1 MTGAMLTFADVKKH
15 FPVKR
20 SFLEGLVGAKAKFV
34 RAVDGVSFSV
44 EEGETFV
51 LVGESGSGKTTL
63 GKMSVRIYLP
73 TAGKVMFEGR
83 SVADLRGE
91 GLQEFRR
98 SAQMVYQD
106 PVAALNPRVRI
117 GAAVEEPLKFHR
129 RGTKAERQE
138 EVVRMLKRVGLDPPE
153 EFLMRYPHELSGGQ
167 RQRVVI
173 ARSLILGPRFVVADE
188 PVAMLDVSIRAQ
200 ILKLLLDLKRE
211 MNLTLLIITHDIA
224 IAKYFADHV
233 GIMYLGQIVES
244 AERGEMFRNP
254 MHPYTKALF
263 SSVPIPD
270 PEASKNRMIIKG
282 EIPSAI
288 APPPGCRFNP
298 RCPFAFE
305 RCRGEEPALLKR
317 KESHLVACHLYD
329 EPGPRAVAGAQG

>member
-1 MTGAMLTFADVKKH
+1 MSEALLSLEDVKKH

-20 SFLEGLVGAKAKFV
+20 SFIEGLVGRKAKYV
-34 RAVDGVSFSV
+34 RAVDGVSLRV
-44 EEGETFV
+44 EEGEVLV

-63 GKMSVRIYLP
+63 GKLSLRVFLP
-73 TAGKVMFEGR
+73 TSGEISFEGR
-83 SVADLRGE
+83 SVSDLRGQE
-91 GLQEFRR
+91 LKEFRR

-117 GAAVEEPLKFHR
+117 GDAIKEPLRFHKM
-129 RGTKAERQE
+129 GGEAEQKE
-138 EVVRMLKRVGLDPPE
+138 MVLKVMKRVGFDPAE
-153 EFLMRYPHELSGGQ
+153 EFYSRYPHELSGGQ

-173 ARSLILGPRFVVADE
+173 ARALILGPKLLVADE

-211 MNLTLLIITHDIA
+211 MSLTLLIITHDLA

-233 GIMYLGQIVES
+233 SIMYLGQIVES
-244 AERGEMFRNP
+244 ATREEIFRNP

-270 PEASKNRMIIKG
+270 PEVSQKRMVVQG
-282 EIPSAI
+282 EIPSAVN
-288 APPPGCRFNP
+288 PPHGCRFNP
-298 RCPFAFE
+298 RCPFVLE
-305 RCRGEEPALLKR
+305 RCRVEEPKLIERAPGHFV
-317 KESHLVACHLYD
+317 SCHLCD
-329 EPGPRAVAGAQG
+329 S

>member
-1 MTGAMLTFADVKKH
+1 MSTPLLQFLDVKKH

-20 SFLEGLVGAKAKFV
+20 SIVEGLMGVKPRYV
-34 RAVDGVSFSV
+34 RAVDGVTLSI
-44 EEGETFV
+44 EEREVFV

-63 GKMSVRIYLP
+63 GKLSLRVYVP
-73 TAGKVMFEGR
+73 TSGKIFFEGQA
-83 SVADLRGE
+83 VAGLRGDA
-91 GLQEFRR
+91 LKAFRR
-98 SAQMVYQD
+98 SSQMVYQD
-106 PVAALNPRVRI
+106 PVAALNPRTRI
-117 GAAVEEPLKFHR
+117 GDAVAEPLKFH
-129 RGTKAERQE
+129 GIGSPEERKE
-138 EVVRMLKRVGLDPPE
+138 RAYKMMKRVGFDPPE
-153 EFLMRYPHELSGGQ
+153 EFYPRYPHELSGGQ

-173 ARSLILGPRFVVADE
+173 ARALVLGPKFVIADE

-233 GIMYLGQIVES
+233 GIMYLGKIVEI
-244 AERGEMFRNP
+244 AERERIFRNS

-270 PEASKNRMIIKG
+270 PEASKNRIIITG

-288 APPPGCRFNP
+288 TPPPGCRFNP
-298 RCPFAFE
+298 RCPFVFD
-305 RCRGEEPALLKR
+305 RCRVDEPALLPG
-317 KESHLVACHLYD
+317 EDSHLVACHLYD
-329 EPGPRAVAGAQG
+329 KKV